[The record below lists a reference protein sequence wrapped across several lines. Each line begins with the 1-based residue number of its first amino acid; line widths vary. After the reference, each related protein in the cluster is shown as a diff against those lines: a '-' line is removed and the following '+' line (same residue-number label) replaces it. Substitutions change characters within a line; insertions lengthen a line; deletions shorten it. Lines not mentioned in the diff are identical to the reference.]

1 MAKAYWVGCIRKVH
15 DQAKFEAYQKLARPA
30 LEAGGGRYL
39 ARGQPAR
46 VYDAGVMERTVVVE
60 FPSVDAAIAAH
71 DSDAY
76 KQAMEALGESV
87 EREIRIVEAIA

>member
-1 MAKAYWVGCIRKVH
+1 MAKAYWIGCVRTVR
-15 DQAKFEAYQKLARPA
+15 DQAKLDAYTALARPA

-46 VYDAGVMERTVVVE
+46 VYDAGVMERTVVIE
-60 FPSVDAAIAAH
+60 FPSVEAAVAAH

-76 KQAMEALGESV
+76 KKAIAALGDGA
-87 EREIRIVEAIA
+87 EREIRIVEAFE